1 MLARKVEYFFYFLLH
16 TVREGEGKKCRRKV
30 AAAAAAAAALAPAA
44 PAAARRHI

>member
-30 AAAAAAAAALAPAA
+30 AAAAAAAALAPAA